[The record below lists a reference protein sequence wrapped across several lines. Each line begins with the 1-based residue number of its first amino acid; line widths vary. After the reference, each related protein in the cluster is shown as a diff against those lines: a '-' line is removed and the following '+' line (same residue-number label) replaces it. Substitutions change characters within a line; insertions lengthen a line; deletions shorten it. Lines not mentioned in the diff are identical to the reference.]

1 MVTVDKA
8 LQNDFMKA
16 YLIVDSYVPKT
27 EQTSIER
34 VYVSSQMTSSLG
46 ICKTKRKYFTGETK
60 SEIGIASRVAD
71 KRFPENMR
79 VGTLI
84 HEILHSFFPTDH
96 HGGNWKKYADLISK
110 YTEYDI
116 KRLATEEESEALSDI
131 AKYQVRCT
139 KCGEVF
145 GYQRLTDVVKN
156 PQRYH
161 HTGTCGGNIE
171 RVK

>member
-34 VYVSSQMTSSLG
+34 VYVSSQMTRSLG
-46 ICKTKRKYFTGETK
+46 ICKTKRKYSTGEAK

-96 HGGNWKKYADLISK
+96 HGGNWKKYADIISK

-116 KRLATEEESEALSDI
+116 KRFATEEEMGALHKGD
-131 AKYQVRCT
+131 AKYMCRCS
-139 KCGEVF
+139 KCGQIFE
-145 GYQRLTDVVKN
+145 YNRASKVVKM
-156 PQRYH
+156 PEFFTH
-161 HTGTCGGNIE
+161 KKCGGRLE
-171 RVK
+171 RIK